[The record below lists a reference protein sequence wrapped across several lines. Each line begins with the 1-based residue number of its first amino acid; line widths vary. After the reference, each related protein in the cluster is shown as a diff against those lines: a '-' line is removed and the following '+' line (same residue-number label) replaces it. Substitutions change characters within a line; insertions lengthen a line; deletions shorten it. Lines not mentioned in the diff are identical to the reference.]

1 MSSYISLGRF
11 DEAKAM
17 FDAARAHNLDSDILR
32 VNRYTLEFLEG
43 ASQAMQEQV
52 DGSKGK
58 PGYEDSLLNAQSN
71 VEAYG
76 GRFTKSRDLQRQASL
91 AAETAKSSG
100 RVAEYDANAAWRDA
114 EVGNSA
120 LARRYAKEALAA
132 TNAPG
137 IQKTVA
143 MVLARSGE
151 ATLSGKLAE
160 QLNAKYPHS
169 TMTQNYTLPTIRAL
183 IELDKNQPAKAIEML
198 QPTLPYEL
206 GAQGFGSLQPAYVR
220 GLAYLQ
226 LGKGPEAT
234 VEFQKLIAH
243 PGAVGMFVTGAL
255 ARLQLARAEM
265 MSGNRDAARE
275 HYQDFFALWKN
286 ADPDVP
292 ILKQARAE
300 YAKLK

>member
-1 MSSYISLGRF
+1 
-11 DEAKAM
+11 M

-76 GRFTKSRDLQRQASL
+76 GRFTKSRDLQRQAIL

-206 GAQGFGSLQPAYVR
+206 GAQGFGSLHQPMCAASHTCSSAKAR
-220 GLAYLQ
+220 KQRSNSKNSL
-226 LGKGPEAT
+226 P
-234 VEFQKLIAH
+234 I
-243 PGAVGMFVTGAL
+243 PAL
-255 ARLQLARAEM
+255 SEC
-265 MSGNRDAARE
+265 S
-275 HYQDFFALWKN
+275 
-286 ADPDVP
+286 
-292 ILKQARAE
+292 
-300 YAKLK
+300 